1 MAKEQHESK
10 IQAMELEALTAK
22 RQGDL
27 VSAGLEEA
35 EAKEAVEKFASLED
49 EAFEQIVA
57 LMKKKAK
64 KEEDETEEEAAPA
77 MEQKASEE
85 TEEETDEAEAEA
97 EAEVIE
103 EAEEVVEAAL
113 AETADD
119 DPVAELRSSASEWFG
134 ALLKSTPKAE

>member
-1 MAKEQHESK
+1 M
-10 IQAMELEALTAK
+10 TAN
-22 RQGDL
+22 RQCDF

-35 EAKEAVEKFASLED
+35 EANEDVEKFASVED
-49 EAFEQIVA
+49 EEFEQIVG
-57 LMKKKAK
+57 LMKKKDK

-77 MEQKASEE
+77 MGKKAAEE
-85 TEEETDEAEAEA
+85 TEEETDEAVAEA
-97 EAEVIE
+97 EGEVIE